1 MDTTKPLSP
10 APAPP
15 TEQPLS
21 GGAAR
26 WHTLAWARRALLILL
41 LAGALLLAYK
51 ATRVG
56 LYGWS
61 AYQSLVELRALAS
74 DLSLDGPALDDE
86 TLTNLPALA
95 DSARLETQQLASA
108 AAGLEV
114 QLRPLTPLLD
124 GLNSLPRYG
133 PTLAA
138 APELLVAGREFSA
151 LAADGLTLAAPALAT
166 WDGQSPEALLR
177 EAMVDGQ
184 PRLAAMAARAQ
195 TASDALTSLPAADL
209 LPLLGEP
216 LAQAQPLLPLLAPLL
231 EMSPSLPKLAGFD
244 APQTYLVVVQN
255 NDELRGPGG
264 FFTSVGEVTVEDA
277 RPAEFSF
284 QDSSRVWSRDHKYAA
299 APEPM
304 QRYMNVG
311 LILLRDA
318 NWSPDL
324 PTSARTIRS
333 LYAQERGVQADGL
346 ITVDTHAV
354 QIIVEALEPL
364 SVQLGEG
371 DEIETVEVTSE
382 NLTGWM
388 RESRDES
395 LDVVDGEIQGDWGG
409 RKDFMPALVDAMLAR
424 LQGGGT
430 DYAKLAQAG
439 VVALNQRSI
448 QLWMV
453 DEMAA
458 AQLAQLGWDGAL
470 RPPAGENA
478 GDFLALVDSNLGYNK
493 VDAAIE
499 RALDYEIEWDENG
512 VGTATAT
519 ATYTHTVVK
528 PNHQC
533 NPRSRYGSTYEES
546 IARCYFDYV
555 RLYVPGGSKL
565 LSIEGVAP
573 DTVEHYRG
581 ERGTQVFAGYFALKP
596 GKRQRLTFR
605 YTLPPAITAVD
616 YALAVQRQSGT
627 RALPFT
633 AQVGEHET
641 ATTIVDGRYEWKP

>member
-10 APAPP
+10 TPTPPA
-15 TEQPLS
+15 EQSLPS
-21 GGAAR
+21 SAAR
-26 WHTLAWARRALLILL
+26 WRTLSWARRALLILL
-41 LAGALLLAYK
+41 LVGALLLAYK
-51 ATRVG
+51 AGRVG

-61 AYQSLVELRALAS
+61 AYQSLTELRALAS
-74 DLSLDGPALDDE
+74 DLSLDDD
-86 TLTNLPALA
+86 TLANLPALA
-95 DSARLETQQLASA
+95 DAARLETQHLASA
-108 AAGLEV
+108 TAGLEA
-114 QLRPLTPLLD
+114 QLRPLTPILD
-124 GLNSLPRYG
+124 GLSFLPRYG

-166 WDGQSPEALLR
+166 WNGQSLEFLLR

-184 PRLAAMAARAQ
+184 PQLAAMAARAK
-195 TASDALTSLPAADL
+195 TASDALTALPAADL

-216 LAQAQPLLPLLAPLL
+216 LGQAQPLLPLLAPLL
-231 EMSPSLPKLAGFD
+231 DTSPSLPKLAGFD

-255 NDELRGPGG
+255 NDELRGSGG
-264 FFTSVGEVTVEDA
+264 FFTSVGEVTVENA

-284 QDSSRVWSRDHKYAA
+284 QDSSRVWSLEHEYAA
-299 APEPM
+299 APKPM

-333 LYAQERGVQADGL
+333 LYAQERGVQAEGI

-364 SVQLGEG
+364 SVQLGE
-371 DEIETVEVTSE
+371 DEDIETVEVTSE

-388 RESRDES
+388 RQSRDES
-395 LDVVDGEIQGDWGG
+395 LNVVDGEIQGDWRG

-424 LQGGGT
+424 VEGGGA
-430 DYAKLAQAG
+430 DYARLAQAA
-439 VVALNQRSI
+439 VAALNQRSI

-453 DEMAA
+453 DETAA
-458 AQLAQLGWDGAL
+458 SQLARLGWDGAL
-470 RPPAGENA
+470 RPPAGEKA

-499 RALDYEIEWDENG
+499 RALDYEVAWDENG
-512 VGTATAT
+512 AGTATAT
-519 ATYTHTVVK
+519 VTYTHAVVK

-533 NPRSRYGSTYEES
+533 DPRSRYGSTYEES
-546 IARCYFDYV
+546 IARCYFNYV
-555 RLYVPGGSKL
+555 RLYVPGGSEL
-565 LSIEGVAP
+565 LSMEGVAT

-596 GKRQRLTFR
+596 GKRQRITFR
-605 YTLPPAITAVD
+605 YTLPPTITAAD

-633 AQVGEHET
+633 AQVGNHST
-641 ATTIVDGRYEWKP
+641 QTTIVDGRYEWNP